1 MQRAT
6 GQQEK
11 KRLWC
16 FYNLIVNFDV
26 IIVLKEYRVSH
37 ISEMM
42 MDDIL
47 KLKSNCKTVICNSKK
62 QKNENVNTER

>member
-1 MQRAT
+1 LQRAT

-11 KRLWC
+11 KRLWY

-47 KLKSNCKTVICNSKK
+47 KLKSKTVICNSKK